1 MRRLLRTLLLALWAL
16 FLPACATM
24 GPPQPPSL
32 ELPKSPTDLKASR
45 KGDKVTL
52 TWTIPIRTT
61 DRKLVR
67 SVGTTRVCRGLEAT
81 LTQCG
86 TPVGETMAHPSPASD
101 KASRRK
107 AAGLYEDTL
116 PSEMESNDPA
126 AVATYAI
133 EVRNA
138 DGRSAGLSNQVHVPL
153 LRTIP
158 PPDLHATLTKDGVV
172 LTWSSTMPRN
182 VAKTDSQVRVRY
194 AYRVYRRTADTEPWT
209 LAGDF
214 PAGGESDT
222 TLTDS
227 NIEWE
232 KTYTY
237 RIETVT
243 VIARASSELSSKPSS
258 EPSSEQQIEGDDSPQ
273 VKVFAHDVFPPAV
286 PSELQAV
293 FSGPG
298 QKPFI
303 DLIWAPVTDADL
315 DGYNVY
321 RHEEGL
327 APVKVNAAL
336 VKTPAYRDENVAAGK
351 RYVYS
356 VSAVDVRGNES
367 ARSEETGEGVP

>member
-1 MRRLLRTLLLALWAL
+1 
-16 FLPACATM
+16 M

-32 ELPKSPTDLKASR
+32 ELPKPPTDLKASR

-52 TWTIPIRTT
+52 TWTIPPRTT

-67 SVGTTRVCRGLEAT
+67 SVGPTRICRGLEAT

-86 TPVGETMAHPSPASD
+86 TPAGETTARPCP
-101 KASRRK
+101 
-107 AAGLYEDTL
+107 AAGKGSRQKTAGSYIDML
-116 PSEMESNDPA
+116 PTEMESNDPA
-126 AVATYAI
+126 AMATYAV

-158 PPDLHATLTKDGVV
+158 PPDLHATLTKDGVA
-172 LTWSSTMPRN
+172 LTWSGN
-182 VAKTDSQVRVRY
+182 VPKTDSQAQIRY
-194 AYRVYRRTADTEPWT
+194 VYRVFRRTGDSEPWT

-214 PAGGESDT
+214 PAGGENDT

-243 VIARASSELSSKPSS
+243 VIAKASSQPSS
-258 EPSSEQQIEGDDSPQ
+258 EEQIEGDDSPPA
-273 VKVFAHDVFPPAV
+273 KVFAHDVFPPAV
-286 PSELQAV
+286 PAGLQAV

-321 RHEEGL
+321 RREEGS
-327 APVKVNAAL
+327 APVKVTAAL
-336 VKTPAYRDENVAAGK
+336 VKAPAYRDENVAAGK
-351 RYVYS
+351 RYIYS

-367 ARSEETGEGVP
+367 ARSEEAGESVP